1 MLAACM
7 VITALAD
14 DTARVRRFH
23 ADLRSAGQ
31 QIVPN
36 TTWDSISSFTWIG
49 NWDGLDPALLRPGRL
64 NRSLYLGFPSSSDA
78 FEPVQQLKGF
88 SKVTLAPGKSGTVS
102 FKLTSRELSTWDTTS
117 RAWSAAKGTFTVSV
131 GTSSRDE
138 NALTTTFKN

>member
-1 MLAACM
+1 MLVSVRKKGQAKKRMLAACM

-49 NWDGLDPALLRPGRL
+49 NWDGLDPALVAKL
-64 NRSLYLGFPSSSDA
+64 NI
-78 FEPVQQLKGF
+78 
-88 SKVTLAPGKSGTVS
+88 
-102 FKLTSRELSTWDTTS
+102 
-117 RAWSAAKGTFTVSV
+117 
-131 GTSSRDE
+131 SSRYPFLRYAELFTATGGCEEGFVDHQ
-138 NALTTTFKN
+138 NKTCKPWLRFDAHRSPNGTYVWDRLMSGRPVCIRIW